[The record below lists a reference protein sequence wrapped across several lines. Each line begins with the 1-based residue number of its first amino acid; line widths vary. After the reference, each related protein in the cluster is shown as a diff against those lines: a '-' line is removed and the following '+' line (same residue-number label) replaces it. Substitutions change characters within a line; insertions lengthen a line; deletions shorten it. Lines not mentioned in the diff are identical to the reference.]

1 MKNRISLSITYVVLG
16 VLLTLIPTVIFPVCV
31 SEKKMSCFYTG
42 RAEVGLGL
50 LIIILGIAYILFKS
64 SELRAGISISVLGIS
79 ALVALFPLKIT
90 GLCKM
95 SDMACRIGT
104 LPGLVVISII
114 IAAVSLVNFIF
125 LIFLKKDKSNETA

>member
-16 VLLTLIPTVIFPVCV
+16 VLLALIPTVIFPVCV

-50 LIIILGIAYILFKS
+50 LIIILGIAYIFFKS
-64 SELRAGISISVLGIS
+64 SELRAGISLSIVGIS

-104 LPGLVVISII
+104 LPGLVVIAII
-114 IAAVSLVNFIF
+114 IAAVSLVNFVF
-125 LIFLKKDKSNETA
+125 LVFLKKDKSNETA

>member
-50 LIIILGIAYILFKS
+50 LIIILGIAYIIFKS
-64 SELRAGISISVLGIS
+64 SELRAGISLSIVGIS

-104 LPGLVVISII
+104 LPGLVVIAII
-114 IAAVSLVNFIF
+114 IAAVSLVNFVF
-125 LIFLKKDKSNETA
+125 LVFLKKDKSNETA